1 VRDSVGKAGHS
12 TVLEYSTERVDEDG
26 VEVSKTADTR
36 RLIKEGDT
44 GDRLMVATELSN
56 RQICPPR
63 AVRMYGRSASVRAS
77 LKLKTRRLVVSGH

>member
-1 VRDSVGKAGHS
+1 LVTKAGHG

-44 GDRLMVATELSN
+44 G
-56 RQICPPR
+56 
-63 AVRMYGRSASVRAS
+63 
-77 LKLKTRRLVVSGH
+77 